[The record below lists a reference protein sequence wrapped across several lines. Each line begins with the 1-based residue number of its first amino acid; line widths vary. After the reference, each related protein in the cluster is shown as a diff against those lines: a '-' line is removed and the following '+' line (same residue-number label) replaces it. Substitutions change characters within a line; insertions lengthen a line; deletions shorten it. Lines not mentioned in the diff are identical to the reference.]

1 MAKTEKHTFN
11 TKLHECCG
19 TDPIRPAFQC
29 VYFKNGFAY
38 ATDGYVCIKQTLTLQ
53 GVFGVENLE
62 GKAIHR
68 DSYKD
73 IMGFEEVECN
83 EDGIECCNA
92 NGQKVFFEYYPENPD
107 NPAPNFEAYLK
118 GRKGPIALDF
128 IGIDFSLFEKLQKA
142 LYAPGG
148 NIRLQFTG
156 IDSHIIVDAIG
167 VEDQIAT
174 MMPKILEST
183 LW

>member
-19 TDPIRPAFQC
+19 SDPVRPAFQC

-38 ATDGYVCIKQTLTLQ
+38 ATDGYVCIKQTLALQ
-53 GVFGVENLE
+53 GVYDPENLE
-62 GKAIHR
+62 GKALHR

-73 IMGFEEVECN
+73 LMGFEEVVCS
-83 EDGIECCNA
+83 EDGIEACNA
-92 NGQKVFFEYYPENPD
+92 NGQKVFFEYYPESEES
-107 NPAPNFEAYLK
+107 PAPDFERFLK
-118 GRKGPIALDF
+118 GKKGATPMTF
-128 IGIDFSLFEKLQKA
+128 IGIDFTSFEKLNKA

-156 IDSHIIVDAIG
+156 IDSHILVDAIG
-167 VEDQIAT
+167 VEDQEAT
-174 MMPKILEST
+174 MMPKLLEST